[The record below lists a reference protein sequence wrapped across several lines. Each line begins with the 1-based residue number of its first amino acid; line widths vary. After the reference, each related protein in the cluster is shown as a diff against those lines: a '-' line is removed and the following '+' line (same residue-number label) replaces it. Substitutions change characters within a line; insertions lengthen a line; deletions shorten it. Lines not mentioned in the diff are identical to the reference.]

1 MLTNQIQAGMSAEK
15 EGTALAKPEAILF
28 DWDGTLV
35 DSHPVLAAAM
45 NHTLEFYG
53 REPWTYEQWQAWL
66 GLSARDAFPKEFGE
80 DWQQARTIYLDAYGK
95 LHLEKIQLLEGATE
109 LITMLANE
117 SVPLAVVSN
126 KTGHYLRAE
135 AAHFG
140 WQDTFSALVGSGDS
154 QRDKPA
160 TDPVYDA
167 MRPMDLQPGKTT
179 WFIGDNDVDVA
190 CGRAAECTTILVGE
204 GYPDSDP
211 DHRVRGLVAL
221 RNLIL
226 EKLKSD

>member
-1 MLTNQIQAGMSAEK
+1 MSAEK
-15 EGTALAKPEAILF
+15 EGASLAKPEAVLF

-53 REPWTYEQWQAWL
+53 RAPWTYEEWQAWL
-66 GLSARDAFPKEFGE
+66 GLSARDAFPKEFGDDWE
-80 DWQQARTIYLDAYGK
+80 DAQKIYLDAYGK

-109 LITMLANE
+109 LITMLVNE
-117 SVPLAVVSN
+117 SLPLAVVSN

-140 WQDTFSALVGSGDS
+140 WDYTFVTLVGSGDS
-154 QRDKPA
+154 RADKPA
-160 TDPVYDA
+160 ADPIHDA
-167 MRPMDLQPGKTT
+167 MRSMNLQPGETT
-179 WFIGDNDVDVA
+179 WFIGDNEVDVA
-190 CGRAAECTTILVGE
+190 CGRAAGCTTILVGE
-204 GYPDSDP
+204 SYLDSYPH
-211 DHRVRGLVAL
+211 HRVSNLIAL

-226 EKLKSD
+226 KKLN